1 MLKFTKPVIIKTE
14 EEEEPV
20 PSKQINT
27 SADIGG
33 TEPVVLQQQLPPALQ
48 DKQKSSGMD
57 GGTIAAIVIGVIIVC
72 KLVYNRFVLKSSNW
86 FGLLGVPL
94 FDKMWLEGLNPIMI
108 PLWIMAFIYN
118 AIITLFA
125 VSSKGNSIGLN
136 AWNPFVIDKELV
148 RQTEEL
154 FKTAAKQL
162 NGGSSIIDEE
172 VYSILTS
179 LSQL

>member
-1 MLKFTKPVIIKTE
+1 MLKFTKPVIIKKE
-14 EEEEPV
+14 KEEEPV
-20 PSKQINT
+20 TSKQIHT

-33 TEPVVLQQQLPPALQ
+33 AEPVVLEQEQPPVILQQESG
-48 DKQKSSGMD
+48 SSS
-57 GGTIAAIVIGVIIVC
+57 GGTIAAIVIGFLVVG
-72 KLVYNRFVLKSSNW
+72 KLVYNRFVLKPTGIGGKI
-86 FGLLGVPL
+86 GLLGVPL
-94 FDKMWLEGLNPIMI
+94 FDKTWLNPIMI

-125 VSSKGNSIGLN
+125 VSIKEKASP
-136 AWNPFVIDKELV
+136 WNIFFIDKELV

-154 FKTAAKQL
+154 FKTTAKQL

-172 VYSILTS
+172 VSSILTS

>member
-1 MLKFTKPVIIKTE
+1 MLKFTKPVIIKKE
-14 EEEEPV
+14 KEEEPV
-20 PSKQINT
+20 TSKQMHT
-27 SADIGG
+27 SADVGG
-33 TEPVVLQQQLPPALQ
+33 TEPVVLEQEQPPVILQQESG
-48 DKQKSSGMD
+48 SSS

-108 PLWIMAFIYN
+108 PIWILSFVYN
-118 AIITLFA
+118 AIVTLFA
-125 VSSKGNSIGLN
+125 VSIKDNSSK
-136 AWNPFVIDKELV
+136 WNIFLIDKELV

-154 FKTAAKQL
+154 FKTAATQL

-172 VYSILTS
+172 VSSILTS